1 VSVVNFKINSNS
13 TQEQT
18 MVNSMTVFNSEEVDT
33 KKQPMFFGKPLGIQR
48 YDTYKYPIFE
58 KLTTQQL
65 GYFWRPEEVSLQKDR
80 GDYQSL
86 RPEQK
91 HIFTSNL
98 KYQVMLDSVQ
108 GRGPGMAFAPYC
120 SLPELEACMK
130 VWEFMEMIHSRSYTY
145 IIKNV
150 YSDPSEVFD
159 TILRDERILERAHS
173 VTESYDDFINSAQHY
188 GTSDL
193 WRHAQEQV
201 PFAQGE
207 RYELKRKLFRAVAN
221 VNILEGIRF
230 YVSFACSF
238 AFGELKLMEGSAK
251 IISLIARD
259 ENQHLVITQNILNNW
274 AKGDDKE
281 MQQIAKEEEQWF
293 YKTFEN
299 AVNQEKL
306 WAEYLFKDG
315 SMIGLNDKL
324 LCQYVEW
331 IANRRMK
338 AIGLKPL
345 YDISAKNNPLPWT
358 EHWIS
363 SKGLQTANQE
373 TENESYIVGGIKHD
387 VTIDTFSGFKL

>member
-1 VSVVNFKINSNS
+1 VNPVKFRTTSNS
-13 TQEQT
+13 IH
-18 MVNSMTVFNSEEVDT
+18 SLSGMTVFNTKKIDS
-33 KKQPMFFGKPLGIQR
+33 KKQPMFFGQPLGVQR
-48 YDTYKYPIFE
+48 YDSYKYPIFD

-80 GDYQSL
+80 ADYQTL
-86 RPEQK
+86 RSEQK

-98 KYQVMLDSVQ
+98 KYQILLDSVQ
-108 GRGPGMAFAPYC
+108 GRGPGMAFIPYC
-120 SLPELEACMK
+120 SLPELEACMT

-145 IIKNV
+145 IIKNI

-159 TILRDERILERAHS
+159 TILDNDKILERASS
-173 VTESYDDFINSAQHY
+173 VTGAYDDFINSAQQY
-188 GTSDL
+188 GTSNE
-193 WRHAQEQV
+193 WIFAQEGAGTAKEQ
-201 PFAQGE
+201 
-207 RYELKRKLFRAVAN
+207 RYELKRKLYRAIAN

-259 ENQHLVITQNILNNW
+259 ENQHLVITQNILNKW
-274 AKGDDKE
+274 REGDDPE
-281 MQQIAKEEEQWF
+281 MQQISREEEEWVKSAF
-293 YKTFEN
+293 DRC
-299 AVNQEKL
+299 VNEEKR

-324 LCQYVEW
+324 LHQYVEW

-338 AIGLKPL
+338 AIGIKPI

-363 SKGLQTANQE
+363 SKGLQVAPQE
-373 TENESYIVGGIKHD
+373 TEVESYVVGGIKQD
-387 VTIDTFSGFKL
+387 VKKDTFVDFKL